1 MASQRQSRRKRR
13 YFEGRYFGFEGFFLV
28 SRQEKLVNMDIKS
41 TVPVPVFDYF
51 HFLAFC
57 VCGTVEL
64 IVKLLYVAFH
74 GISNGFGLL

>member
-1 MASQRQSRRKRR
+1 M
-13 YFEGRYFGFEGFFLV
+13 

-51 HFLAFC
+51 YFLAFC